1 MPFALVG
8 AATVA
13 VFISVN
19 WPTLD
24 PAEVIGILGGGL
36 GLALAWALLPWDR
49 LPHAAQSL
57 LPMGSVALIV
67 GMQVLVAPRDIDPAA
82 LMLLPVL
89 WSALYSTAREAAA
102 VTVLAVSCVL
112 GMQVTEEVFGS
123 SIGLTGWTEATAMVG
138 GLVLLTWFTVRART
152 HARTDS
158 LTGIANR
165 RAWDDVLGLEIER
178 VRRDPGPLA
187 VALIDLDNFKRFND
201 AFGHP
206 QGDRHL
212 AESAAAWARCLRGND
227 HLARVGG
234 EEFAVLLVGA
244 DRATARAVLQRLACA
259 TPNEQTCSIGV
270 AQWDGREDAAA
281 LMARA
286 DDALYAAKAAGRDR
300 IVIAH
305 RATNDAGPPMGGPV
319 IGTEARA
326 A

>member
-1 MPFALVG
+1 M
-8 AATVA
+8 
-13 VFISVN
+13 
-19 WPTLD
+19 
-24 PAEVIGILGGGL
+24 
-36 GLALAWALLPWDR
+36 
-49 LPHAAQSL
+49 
-57 LPMGSVALIV
+57 
-67 GMQVLVAPRDIDPAA
+67 
-82 LMLLPVL
+82 
-89 WSALYSTAREAAA
+89 
-102 VTVLAVSCVL
+102 
-112 GMQVTEEVFGS
+112 
-123 SIGLTGWTEATAMVG
+123 
-138 GLVLLTWFTVRART
+138 
-152 HARTDS
+152 
-158 LTGIANR
+158 R
-165 RAWDDVLGLEIER
+165 RH
-178 VRRDPGPLA
+178 PGPLA